1 MLLIAICDDTPED
14 LAKASLLVKEYA
26 SSHDIEAQVTEFLHP
41 DALLGACEKASFDLF
56 LLDII
61 MPMFTGIDVG
71 RELRRHGNSQ
81 IIYLTASDEFA
92 VEAFAVQAS
101 NYLIKPIRAV
111 DFNAAMDRALRQFKA
126 YEPKHFSVRSEGGTL
141 YELDADEIL
150 YIESSDHRQNI
161 YCKSGVYAEE
171 RRSLARL
178 QEELEKLSPGQFI
191 MPYKGYLVNLRA
203 VRMVNGENIVL
214 KSSITIPLAR
224 RSFRQVR
231 KAYLD
236 YYFQEG

>member
-1 MLLIAICDDTPED
+1 MLLIAICDDAPED

-126 YEPKHFSVRSEGGTL
+126 SEPKHFSVRSEGGTPYMSWML
-141 YELDADEIL
+141 MRSFTLKAAIIGKI
-150 YIESSDHRQNI
+150 YI
-161 YCKSGVYAEE
+161 A
-171 RRSLARL
+171 SLAFTPRSDAAL
-178 QEELEKLSPGQFI
+178 QGCKKS
-191 MPYKGYLVNLRA
+191 
-203 VRMVNGENIVL
+203 L
-214 KSSITIPLAR
+214 KSFR
-224 RSFRQVR
+224 RANLLCLI
-231 KAYLD
+231 KAILLTC
-236 YYFQEG
+236 GLCVW